1 MHRRLDAPAQPPILG
16 QAPSPVCYLHAMA
29 GSPAAG
35 AEGPGV
41 GPLERIAS
49 FRFAYLAI
57 FVFLVAY
64 VFTVEA
70 LEEVLRRYYRAGVE
84 AAVQVDP
91 AAGPVAGQI
100 GANIDAFLQGSP
112 WIRYG
117 EVRVR
122 PLVLAA
128 DGRTLLYAGGGLA
141 NRAPGAELAEEP
153 PLPAIVDVDVALPH
167 NTVLA
172 NAVLLAYAA
181 LLVTALVVHT
191 RRLAARQQLELDAM
205 DATRDALAE
214 RAGAIEAEL
223 TAVRSRLGEV
233 EPESELQAEEIGE
246 LQRERA
252 ELHARLARLERR
264 EAELRSGT
272 ARAQKLEEERRALE
286 ELLEEATRDLD
297 RKESELSELR
307 GQTRRA
313 GKRAARDEEVV
324 ARRLRTLYKNLE
336 VDERAIENLVE
347 LGDESWRLRAEE
359 AIKRLCDEAD
369 SAAVRRKVGG
379 LPPHLSIFE
388 LGFADKG
395 RIYYTSGQTRRFRVL
410 LIGAKNS
417 QKADLEYLS
426 RLPKGT

>member
-1 MHRRLDAPAQPPILG
+1 
-16 QAPSPVCYLHAMA
+16 MA
-29 GSPAAG
+29 GSPDAAAAG
-35 AEGPGV
+35 GKRPQR
-41 GPLERIAS
+41 PLERIAS

-70 LEEVLRRYYRAGVE
+70 LEEVLRRYYRSAVE
-84 AAVQVDP
+84 AAVRVDP
-91 AAGPVAGQI
+91 RDGPVAEQVSSRI
-100 GANIDAFLQGSP
+100 GALLQGSP

-122 PLVLAA
+122 PIVLAA

-141 NRAPGAELAEEP
+141 PRGGDDLLDEGPL
-153 PLPAIVDVDVALPH
+153 LPAIADVDVALPH

-181 LLVTALVVHT
+181 LLVTALVVYT
-191 RRLAARQQLELDAM
+191 RRLAAREQAELDAM
-205 DATRDALAE
+205 GATRDALAE
-214 RAGAIEAEL
+214 RANAIEAEL
-223 TAVRSRLGEV
+223 SAVRSRLAEV
-233 EPESELQAEEIGE
+233 EPESELQAEEIGA

-252 ELHARLARLERR
+252 ELHARLGRLEVR
-264 EAELRSGT
+264 EAELRSGS

-286 ELLEEATRDLD
+286 ELLDEATRDLTG
-297 RKESELSELR
+297 KEAELAELR
-307 GQTRRA
+307 SQTRRA
-313 GKRAARDEEVV
+313 SKRSARDEEVI

-336 VDERAIENLVE
+336 VDERAIENLAE

-359 AIKRLCDEAD
+359 AIKRLCDEAE
-369 SAAVRRKVGG
+369 SATVRRKVGG

-395 RIYYTSGQTRRFRVL
+395 RIYYTAGKTRRFRVL
-410 LIGAKNS
+410 AIGAKNS
-417 QKADLEYLS
+417 QKTDLEYLS

>member
-1 MHRRLDAPAQPPILG
+1 MARSRDA
-16 QAPSPVCYLHAMA
+16 
-29 GSPAAG
+29 AAG
-35 AEGPGV
+35 AGKQSQR
-41 GPLERIAS
+41 PLERIAS

-70 LEEVLRRYYRAGVE
+70 LEEVLRRYYRSAVE
-84 AAVQVDP
+84 AAVRVDP
-91 AAGPVAGQI
+91 RDGPVAEQISGRI
-100 GANIDAFLQGSP
+100 GALLQGSP

-117 EVRVR
+117 ELRVR
-122 PLVLAA
+122 PIVLAA

-141 NRAPGAELAEEP
+141 PRGGDDPLDDSP
-153 PLPAIVDVDVALPH
+153 LLPALADVDVALSH

-181 LLVTALVVHT
+181 LLVTALVVYT
-191 RRLAARQQLELDAM
+191 RRLAAREQAELDAM
-205 DATRDALAE
+205 SATRDALAE
-214 RAGAIEAEL
+214 RANAIEAEL
-223 TAVRSRLGEV
+223 AAVRSRLAEV
-233 EPESELQAEEIGE
+233 EPESELQAEEIGA

-252 ELHARLARLERR
+252 ELHARLARLEVR
-264 EAELRSGT
+264 EAELRSGS

-286 ELLEEATRDLD
+286 ELLDEATRELTG
-297 RKESELSELR
+297 KEAELAELR
-307 GQTRRA
+307 SQTRRA
-313 GKRAARDEEVV
+313 SKRSARDEELI

-336 VDERAIENLVE
+336 VDERAIENLAE

-359 AIKRLCDEAD
+359 ALKRLCDEAD

-395 RIYYTSGQTRRFRVL
+395 RIYYTAGKTRRYRVL
-410 LIGAKNS
+410 AIGAKNS
-417 QKADLEYLS
+417 QKTDLEYLS

>member
-1 MHRRLDAPAQPPILG
+1 
-16 QAPSPVCYLHAMA
+16 MA
-29 GSPAAG
+29 GSPDAPAAPA
-35 AEGPGV
+35 AEGKSGLR
-41 GPLERIAS
+41 PLERIAS

-70 LEEVLRRYYRAGVE
+70 LEEVLRRYYRTAVE
-84 AAVQVDP
+84 AAVRVDP
-91 AAGPVAGQI
+91 GSGPVAQQI
-100 GANIDAFLQGSP
+100 ETRINALLQGSP

-141 NRAPGAELAEEP
+141 GRAGDLASSEP
-153 PLPAIVDVDVALPH
+153 PLLPAIIDVDVSLPH

-181 LLVTALVVHT
+181 LLVTTLVVYT
-191 RRLAARQQLELDAM
+191 RRLAAREQLELDAM
-205 DATRDALAE
+205 GATRDALAE
-214 RAGAIEAEL
+214 RANAIESEL
-223 TAVRSRLGEV
+223 TAVRSRLAEV
-233 EPESELQAEEIGE
+233 EPESELQAEEIGS

-252 ELHARLARLERR
+252 ELHARLERAPGARGRAALGQRTR
-264 EAELRSGT
+264 AEARGRA
-272 ARAQKLEEERRALE
+272 ARARRAARRGDAGPHRQGE
-286 ELLEEATRDLD
+286 RARGAAQPDATRV
-297 RKESELSELR
+297 S
-307 GQTRRA
+307 
-313 GKRAARDEEVV
+313 KRAARDEEVI

-336 VDERAIENLVE
+336 VDERAVENLAE

-369 SAAVRRKVGG
+369 TAMVRRKVGG

-395 RIYYTSGQTRRFRVL
+395 RIYYTAGGTRRYRVL
-410 LIGAKNS
+410 AIGAKNS
-417 QKADLEYLS
+417 QKTDLEYLS

>member
-1 MHRRLDAPAQPPILG
+1 MAATPEAGAGRLV
-16 QAPSPVCYLHAMA
+16 PSPSGLR
-29 GSPAAG
+29 
-35 AEGPGV
+35 
-41 GPLERIAS
+41 PLERIAS

-57 FVFLVAY
+57 FLFLVAY

-70 LEEVLRRYYRAGVE
+70 LEEVLRRYYRAAVE
-84 AAVQVDP
+84 AAVKVDP
-91 AAGPVAGQI
+91 AAGPVAEQI
-100 GANIDAFLQGSP
+100 AQHIDALLQGSP

-122 PLVLAA
+122 PIVLAA
-128 DGRTLLYAGGGLA
+128 DARTLLYAGGRLA
-141 NRAPGAELAEEP
+141 VRTPEAALAPDP

-172 NAVLLAYAA
+172 NAVLLFYAA

-191 RRLAARQQLELDAM
+191 RRLAARQQVELDAM
-205 DATRDALAE
+205 SATRDALAD

-223 TAVRSRLGEV
+223 GAVRARLAEV

-246 LQRERA
+246 LQRERT

-264 EAELRSGT
+264 EAELRSGS

-286 ELLEEATRDLD
+286 ELLEEATQDLG
-297 RKESELSELR
+297 RKEGELAELR
-307 GQTRRA
+307 TQSRRA
-313 GKRAARDEEVV
+313 GKRAARDEEVI

-395 RIYYTSGQTRRFRVL
+395 RIYYTTGQTRRFRVL

-417 QKADLEYLS
+417 QKPDLEYLS

>member
-1 MHRRLDAPAQPPILG
+1 MSGAEDAGELRPAQERDGLR
-16 QAPSPVCYLHAMA
+16 
-29 GSPAAG
+29 
-35 AEGPGV
+35 
-41 GPLERIAS
+41 PLERIAS

-57 FVFLVAY
+57 FLFLVAY

-70 LEEVLRRYYRAGVE
+70 LEEVLRRYYRSAVE
-84 AAVQVDP
+84 AAVRVDP
-91 AAGPVAGQI
+91 AAGPVSQQI
-100 GANIDAFLQGSP
+100 ATRINGLLQGSP

-128 DGRTLLYAGGGLA
+128 DGQTLLYAGGGLA
-141 NRAPGAELAEEP
+141 DLAGGAGSGRET

-181 LLVTALVVHT
+181 LLVTALVVYT
-191 RRLAARQQLELDAM
+191 RRLAAREQVELDALG
-205 DATRDALAE
+205 ATRDALAE
-214 RAGAIEAEL
+214 RANAIEAEL
-223 TAVRSRLGEV
+223 TAVRSRLAEV
-233 EPESELQAEEIGE
+233 EPESELQAEEIGL

-252 ELHARLARLERR
+252 ELHARLARLEVR
-264 EAELRSGT
+264 EAELRSGS

-286 ELLEEATRDLD
+286 ELLEEASRDLGQ
-297 RKESELSELR
+297 KEGELAELR
-307 GQTRRA
+307 SQTRRA
-313 GKRAARDEEVV
+313 SKRAARDEEVI
-324 ARRLRTLYKNLE
+324 ARRLRALYKNLE
-336 VDERAIENLVE
+336 VDDRAIANLAE

-359 AIKRLCDEAD
+359 AIKRLCDESDTAT
-369 SAAVRRKVGG
+369 VRRKVGG

-395 RIYYTSGQTRRFRVL
+395 RIYYTAGQTRRFRVL
-410 LIGAKNS
+410 AIGAKNS
-417 QKADLEYLS
+417 QKTDLEYLS

>member
-1 MHRRLDAPAQPPILG
+1 
-16 QAPSPVCYLHAMA
+16 MA
-29 GSPAAG
+29 GSPDAPAAPA
-35 AEGPGV
+35 AEGKSGLR
-41 GPLERIAS
+41 PLERIAS

-70 LEEVLRRYYRAGVE
+70 LEEVLRRYYRTAVE
-84 AAVQVDP
+84 AAVHVDP
-91 AAGPVAGQI
+91 ASGPVAQQI
-100 GANIDAFLQGSP
+100 ETRINALLQGSP

-141 NRAPGAELAEEP
+141 GRAGDLDSSEP
-153 PLPAIVDVDVALPH
+153 PLLPAIIDVDVSLPH

-181 LLVTALVVHT
+181 LLVTTLVVYT
-191 RRLAARQQLELDAM
+191 RRLAAHEQLELDSM
-205 DATRDALAE
+205 SATRDALAE
-214 RAGAIEAEL
+214 RANAIESEL
-223 TAVRSRLGEV
+223 TAVRSRLAEV
-233 EPESELQAEEIGE
+233 EPESELQAEEIGLLE
-246 LQRERA
+246 RERA
-252 ELHARLARLERR
+252 ELHARLGQLEVR
-264 EAELRSGT
+264 EAELRSGS

-286 ELLEEATRDLD
+286 ELLEEATQDLTG
-297 RKESELSELR
+297 KENELAELR
-307 GQTRRA
+307 SQTRRA
-313 GKRAARDEEVV
+313 SKRAARDEEVI

-336 VDERAIENLVE
+336 VDERAIENLAE
-347 LGDESWRLRAEE
+347 LGDDSWRLRAEE

-369 SAAVRRKVGG
+369 TAMVRRKVGG

-388 LGFADKG
+388 LVFADKG
-395 RIYYTSGQTRRFRVL
+395 RIYYTAGRTRRFRVL
-410 LIGAKNS
+410 SIGAKNS
-417 QKADLEYLS
+417 QKTDLEYLS

>member
-1 MHRRLDAPAQPPILG
+1 MAA
-16 QAPSPVCYLHAMA
+16 SPQ
-29 GSPAAG
+29 AG
-35 AEGPGV
+35 AGRGTERAV
-41 GPLERIAS
+41 SPLERIAS

-70 LEEVLRRYYRAGVE
+70 LEEVLRRYYRTAVE
-84 AAVQVDP
+84 AAVEVDP
-91 AAGPVAGQI
+91 AAGPVALQI
-100 GANIDAFLQGSP
+100 GANIDALLQGSP

-128 DGRTLLYAGGGLA
+128 DARTLLYAGGGLA
-141 NRAPGAELAEEP
+141 ARGEDAALAPEP
-153 PLPAIVDVDVALPH
+153 PLPAIIDVDVALPH

-172 NAVLLAYAA
+172 NAVLIGYAA

-191 RRLAARQQLELDAM
+191 RRLAGRQRLELDALS
-205 DATRDALAE
+205 ATRDALAD
-214 RAGAIEAEL
+214 RAGAIESEL
-223 TAVRSRLGEV
+223 TAVRARLAEV

-264 EAELRSGT
+264 EAELRSGS

-286 ELLEEATRDLD
+286 ELLEEATRDLG
-297 RKESELSELR
+297 RKEGELADLR
-307 GQTRRA
+307 SQTRRS
-313 GKRAARDEEVV
+313 GKRAARDEEAI
-324 ARRLRTLYKNLE
+324 ARRFRTLYKNLE
-336 VDERAIENLVE
+336 IDERAIENLVE

-395 RIYYTSGQTRRFRVL
+395 RIYYTAGQTRRFRVL
-410 LIGAKNS
+410 LVGAKNS

>member
-1 MHRRLDAPAQPPILG
+1 
-16 QAPSPVCYLHAMA
+16 MA
-29 GSPAAG
+29 GSPDAPAAPA
-35 AEGPGV
+35 AEGRSGPR
-41 GPLERIAS
+41 PLERIAS

-70 LEEVLRRYYRAGVE
+70 LEEVMRRYYRTAVE
-84 AAVQVDP
+84 TAVRVDP
-91 AAGPVAGQI
+91 AAGPVAQQI
-100 GANIDAFLQGSP
+100 ETRIKALLQGSP

-141 NRAPGAELAEEP
+141 ARAGVSAPEEP
-153 PLPAIVDVDVALPH
+153 PLPAIVDVDVSLPH

-172 NAVLLAYAA
+172 NAVLLTYAG
-181 LLVTALVVHT
+181 LLVTTLVVYT
-191 RRLAARQQLELDAM
+191 RRLAAREQIELDAM
-205 DATRDALAE
+205 SATRDALAE
-214 RAGAIEAEL
+214 RANAIEAEL
-223 TAVRSRLGEV
+223 TQVRSRLAEV
-233 EPESELQAEEIGE
+233 EPESELQAEEIGL

-252 ELHARLARLERR
+252 ELHARLAQLEVR
-264 EAELRSGT
+264 EAELRSGS

-286 ELLEEATRDLD
+286 ELLEEATQDLTG
-297 RKESELSELR
+297 KESELAELR
-307 GQTRRA
+307 SQTRRA
-313 GKRAARDEEVV
+313 GKRAARDEEVI

-336 VDERAIENLVE
+336 VDERAIENLAE
-347 LGDESWRLRAEE
+347 LGDESSRLRAEE
-359 AIKRLCDEAD
+359 AIKRLCDEPDTAM
-369 SAAVRRKVGG
+369 VRRKVGG

-395 RIYYTSGQTRRFRVL
+395 RIYYTAGKTRRHRVL
-410 LIGAKNS
+410 AIGAKNS
-417 QKADLEYLS
+417 QKTDLEYLS

>member
-1 MHRRLDAPAQPPILG
+1 MAA
-16 QAPSPVCYLHAMA
+16 SPE
-29 GSPAAG
+29 AG
-35 AEGPGV
+35 AGRGAERAGV

-49 FRFAYLAI
+49 FRFAYFAI

-70 LEEVLRRYYRAGVE
+70 LEEVLRRYYRAAVE
-84 AAVQVDP
+84 TAVTVDP
-91 AAGPVAGQI
+91 AAGAVAEQI
-100 GANIDAFLQGSP
+100 GANLDALLRGSP

-128 DGRTLLYAGGGLA
+128 DGRTLLYAGGGLSA
-141 NRAPGAELAEEP
+141 RSEDAALGPEP
-153 PLPAIVDVDVALPH
+153 PLPAIVDVDVSLPH

-172 NAVLLAYAA
+172 NAVLLGYAA

-191 RRLAARQQLELDAM
+191 RRLTARQQLELDAM
-205 DATRDALAE
+205 SATRDALAD

-223 TAVRSRLGEV
+223 SAVRSRLAEV

-252 ELHARLARLERR
+252 ELHARLGRLEQR
-264 EAELRSGT
+264 EAELRSGS

-286 ELLEEATRDLD
+286 ELLEEATQDLG
-297 RKESELSELR
+297 RKEGEIAELR
-307 GQTRRA
+307 SQTRRA
-313 GKRAARDEEVV
+313 GKRAARDEEVL

-347 LGDESWRLRAEE
+347 GGDESWRLRAEE

-369 SAAVRRKVGG
+369 TAAVRRKVGG

-395 RIYYTSGQTRRFRVL
+395 RIYYTTGQTRRYRVL
-410 LIGAKNS
+410 LIGGKNS
-417 QKADLEYLS
+417 QKPDLEYLS